1 MTTSLNSRYAWPLQV
16 DKLVKEVQ
24 RVFYSLIDPKHSI
37 YDVLYVLKTNKR
49 IFFRLT
55 FQPKDKG
62 LLEGEIFVV
71 TPNGVRTVF
80 RTSGFNVSRQI
91 VEKIVRKFKGKK
103 QLTSKDIEVIYNELV
118 KAKIIPPLDPAKFK
132 SLVMRLKAIG
142 LVKDTKFTGDDASS
156 SLTLKLLAFAESIFA
171 IFAIIA
177 LLRLVRSYLLKVE
190 EMTAQ
195 SELERQLEEKFSHFI
210 APPEVLKEYSAV
222 ISLVDDIALNH
233 KPNGAI
239 ICGPPG
245 MGKTFIVLYELHR
258 LKRQYG
264 IDYVILKGAVDNE
277 LSFYATL
284 YKHKR
289 DLIVFDDFDVK
300 WTEELVGLLKA
311 ALDSYPKR
319 IISFPAEKL
328 YSASGQSAE
337 LREVPRQFIFT
348 GQIIIITNKTKDEL
362 PPAIRS
368 RVPIVEVKFNAK
380 TLIKLIR
387 ANLKN
392 FAPNVKLEVKEEVLD
407 YLLKLYNEGKLKH
420 IDFRTFELA
429 LTLRL
434 LHQKNWKEM
443 VEKVLS

>member
-1 MTTSLNSRYAWPLQV
+1 MTNLNSKYAWPLQV

-80 RTSGFNVSRQI
+80 RTSGFNVSRQVI
-91 VEKIVRKFKGKK
+91 ERIVRKFKGKK
-103 QLTSKDIEVIYNELV
+103 QLSSKDIEEIYNELV

-142 LVKDTKFTGDDASS
+142 LVKDAKLSNENNPLS
-156 SLTLKLLAFAESIFA
+156 LKLLAFAESIFA
-171 IFAIIA
+171 IFAVIA
-177 LLRLVRSYLLKVE
+177 LLRLVRSYLLKIE
-190 EMTAQ
+190 EATAQ
-195 SELERQLEEKFSHFI
+195 SELERQLEERFRHFI

-222 ISLVDDIALNH
+222 ISLVDDIALDH

-245 MGKTFIVLYELHR
+245 MGKTFIVLYELYR
-258 LKRQYG
+258 LKRLYG

-277 LSFYATL
+277 LSFFATL
-284 YKHKR
+284 YKHKN

-328 YSASGQSAE
+328 YSSAGQSSE
-337 LREVPRQFIFT
+337 LREIPRQFIFT

-368 RVPIVEVKFNAK
+368 RVPIVEVNFNAK
-380 TLIKLIR
+380 TLIKLLR

-392 FAPNVKLEVKEEVLD
+392 FAPNVKMEIKQEVLD
-407 YLLKLYNEGKLKH
+407 YLLKLYNQGKLKH